1 MLLGCLTFTECGMA
15 RFVEDYETCS
25 LISAENTNF
34 LSHRSMFKE
43 IYFHSG
49 YINSPLR

>member
-1 MLLGCLTFTECGMA
+1 MLLGSWTECGMA
-15 RFVEDYETCS
+15 IFMEDYETCS

-43 IYFHSG
+43 IYFHFG
-49 YINSPLR
+49 HMNSPLR